1 MARQSF
7 SYEGAASRAR
17 ASSMMPCNWAWNTS
31 PSDGIFDF
39 APLAQICA
47 FGIRALR
54 IVDLA
59 KPSSS
64 AMTRF
69 DLRGFAA
76 MAAFARA
83 RGS

>member
-17 ASSMMPCNWAWNTS
+17 ASSMMPCNWTWNTS
-31 PSDGIFDF
+31 PSEGFEF
-39 APLAQICA
+39 APLAPFDA
-47 FGIRALR
+47 FVSRAR
-54 IVDLA
+54 RTVA
-59 KPSSS
+59 SAMPSSS